1 MSSQK
6 EGGRSKRPEGVN
18 ENSQRVGGG
27 GSTAQPAA
35 QAYVANNNTSRHIL
49 SALAKQGHGKGLLSK
64 FPEMSHNYE
73 FMSSPSVK
81 NEVTSKTSR
90 FSVSSGGQTR
100 LMHAASIGDIARLK
114 ELVKTFNADIQ
125 IEDGNGMTA
134 LAWAAWAG
142 KLRAVQFLV
151 ERGAEINRGD
161 LLRTPLYL
169 AVRGNHLTTARWLC
183 DRGAKVNGYRIID
196 EACKDNISPQLLELL
211 CERGANVAAVGINGT
226 PLHTL
231 ANISRTT
238 AAEKAEIL
246 VRYNAPLEAVFA
258 GRTPLYTATE
268 LGNVAVVRAL
278 CELGAD
284 KEVRGQS
291 GLTPLMIACDYKMAN
306 GTVTALCECGADK
319 EARDPNGFT
328 PLYHVLNK
336 RVAHQNMASVLHEL
350 LQQGVDIESRIVG
363 KSPLDLAV
371 ETEMPDVV
379 QVLCEFARERGIQLN
394 IPMAEYRVKKQLKI
408 CQEKIDVM
416 NDANLNYNSNS
427 NNYHPKFNE
436 MEWNKVITS
445 QANLNKI
452 LEILKRYSQR
462 ETSKSSSKRT
472 TKKGPGSD
480 SNNWRSG
487 GGGGGGGSGSKLK
500 TRRKNRNERK

>member
-1 MSSQK
+1 MS
-6 EGGRSKRPEGVN
+6 EGNNKGENDSSSKPYIPTNNISRRVLVSLAQEG
-18 ENSQRVGGG
+18 
-27 GSTAQPAA
+27 
-35 QAYVANNNTSRHIL
+35 Y
-49 SALAKQGHGKGLLSK
+49 GKGLLSK
-64 FPEMSHNYE
+64 FPEMAHNLE

-81 NEVTSKTSR
+81 NIHGKTN
-90 FSVSSGGQTR
+90 
-100 LMHAASIGDIARLK
+100 LMHAASIGNIKRLK
-114 ELVKTFNADIQ
+114 ELLKKYNWPIDS
-125 IEDGNGMTA
+125 EDENGMTA
-134 LAWAAWAG
+134 LAWAASAG
-142 KLRAVQFLV
+142 KLKAVQFLV
-151 ERGAEINRGD
+151 EQGAEINRGRMF
-161 LLRTPLYL
+161 RTPLL
-169 AVRGNHLTTARWLC
+169 CAVRGNHLATVRWLC
-183 DRGAKVNGYRIID
+183 DRGANINSDRNLAT
-196 EACKDNISPQLLELL
+196 ACDDSVSPQILELL
-211 CERGANVAAVGINGT
+211 CERGADVTLTTNLGT
-226 PLHTL
+226 ALHTL

-306 GTVTALCECGADK
+306 GTVTALCEFGADK

-363 KSPLDLAV
+363 KSPLDIAV
-371 ETEMPDVV
+371 ETEIPEVV
-379 QVLCEFARERGIQLN
+379 QVLCEFARERDIQLN
-394 IPMAEYRVKKQLKI
+394 IPMAEYHVKKQLKI
-408 CQEKIDVM
+408 CQERIDVM

-452 LEILKRYSQR
+452 LEILKRYSPR
-462 ETSKSSSKRT
+462 ETSKSYSKRT
-472 TKKGPGSD
+472 TKKGPGSN

-487 GGGGGGGSGSKLK
+487 GGGGGGGGGGSKLK